1 MLLLFELELRFML
14 REGEEL
20 LLRLALELLFE
31 LERLGL

>member
-14 REGEEL
+14 REGEV
-20 LLRLALELLFE
+20 LRLRFTLELLFE